1 VDVTDV
7 AEYMTGAY
15 LDCPEYSGIPLPA
28 DAKFVKEK
36 YKDFIRRDKR

>member
-1 VDVTDV
+1 VF

-15 LDCPEYSGIPLPA
+15 LDCPEYSVIPLPA